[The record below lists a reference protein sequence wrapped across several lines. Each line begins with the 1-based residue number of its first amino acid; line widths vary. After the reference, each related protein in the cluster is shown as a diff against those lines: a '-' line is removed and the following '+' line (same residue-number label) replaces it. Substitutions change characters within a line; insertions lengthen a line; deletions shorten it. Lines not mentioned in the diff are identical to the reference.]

1 MVVENHHFYIRRSSM
16 HKPFS
21 IAMLNYQRVLL
32 YTMTIRYNDEEN
44 DTGDSENDSSNSE

>member
-21 IAMLNYQRVLL
+21 MAMLNYQRVIL
-32 YTMTIRYNDEEN
+32 Y
-44 DTGDSENDSSNSE
+44 TGDSENDGSNSE

>member
-1 MVVENHHFYIRRSSM
+1 M

-21 IAMLNYQRVLL
+21 IAMLNYQRVIL
-32 YTMTIRYNDEEN
+32 YTMTYNDEEN